1 MGEVKRPDK
10 RAERS
15 RRTREK
21 LIEAARELF
30 VAQGYGATSLQEL
43 ADRAGVAVQTV
54 YFVFRNKRTLFKEVV
69 DTSIAGDT
77 EPVATMDREWFRAA
91 CAEPTAAGQLRAH
104 VHGTREIL
112 GRVAPIMPLI
122 AAAAATDPQI
132 AAQWPDGP
140 DPRYTVHYA
149 AAQALAGKPD
159 ARPDVSVAMAA
170 DLLFGL
176 LSPQL
181 YLLFVQDRGW
191 SPDGW
196 EEWAS
201 ATLTAQLCTA
211 PAASPGRRDDRGH
224 DDHAPEH
231 RNSSPGPAAAKAPGA
246 VAHMPD

>member
-1 MGEVKRPDK
+1 MDQVKRPDK

-21 LIEAARELF
+21 VVGAARELF
-30 VAQGYGATSLQEL
+30 VAQGYGATSLQEV

-54 YFVFRNKRTLFKEVV
+54 YFVFGNKRTLFKDVV

-77 EPVATMDREWFRAA
+77 EPVATMDREWFRSA
-91 CAEPTAAGQLRAH
+91 CAEPTAAGQLRAY

-112 GRVAPIMPLI
+112 SRVAPIMPLI
-122 AAAAATDPQI
+122 AAAAATDPEI

-149 AAQALAGKPD
+149 AAEALAGKPD
-159 ARPDVSVAMAA
+159 IRPGLSVEMAA

-181 YLLFVQDRGW
+181 YLIFVRDRDW
-191 SPDGW
+191 SPDTW
-196 EEWAS
+196 EEWARS
-201 ATLTAQLCTA
+201 ALTSQLCA
-211 PAASPGRRDDRGH
+211 DPG
-224 DDHAPEH
+224 
-231 RNSSPGPAAAKAPGA
+231 
-246 VAHMPD
+246 

>member
-1 MGEVKRPDK
+1 MEHVKQPDK

-15 RRTREK
+15 RRTRAK
-21 LIEAARELF
+21 IVEAARDLF
-30 VAQGYGATSLQEL
+30 VAQGYGATSLQEI

-54 YFVFRNKRTLFKEVV
+54 YFVFRNKRTLFKDVV

-91 CAEPTAAGQLRAH
+91 CAEPTAVGQLRAH

-122 AAAAATDPQI
+122 ATASATDPEI

-140 DPRYTVHYA
+140 DPRYTVQYA
-149 AAQALAGKPD
+149 AAEALVRKPD
-159 ARPDVSVAMAA
+159 TRPGLSVEKAA

-181 YLLFVQDRGW
+181 YLIFVRDRDW
-191 SPDGW
+191 SPDTW
-196 EEWAS
+196 EEWART
-201 ATLTAQLCTA
+201 ALTSQLCA
-211 PAASPGRRDDRGH
+211 DPGQADGRHDGPPARSAGG
-224 DDHAPEH
+224 
-231 RNSSPGPAAAKAPGA
+231 
-246 VAHMPD
+246 

>member
-1 MGEVKRPDK
+1 MDRVKRPDK

-21 LIEAARELF
+21 VVEAARELF
-30 VAQGYGATSLQEL
+30 VARGYGATSLQEV

-54 YFVFRNKRTLFKEVV
+54 YFVFRNKRTLFKDVV

-104 VHGTREIL
+104 VRGTREIL

-122 AAAAATDPQI
+122 AAAAATDPEI

-140 DPRYTVHYA
+140 DPRYTVQYA
-149 AAQALAGKPD
+149 AAEALAGKPD
-159 ARPDVSVAMAA
+159 ARPGLSVEMAA

-181 YLLFVQDRGW
+181 YLIFVRDRGW
-191 SPDGW
+191 SPDTW
-196 EEWAS
+196 EAWAR
-201 ATLTAQLCTA
+201 TALISQLCA
-211 PAASPGRRDDRGH
+211 DPR
-224 DDHAPEH
+224 
-231 RNSSPGPAAAKAPGA
+231 
-246 VAHMPD
+246 

>member
-1 MGEVKRPDK
+1 MDNVKRPDK

-21 LIEAARELF
+21 VVEAARELF
-30 VAQGYGATSLQEL
+30 VAQGYGATSLQEV

-69 DTSIAGDT
+69 DTSIAGDA

-91 CAEPTAAGQLRAH
+91 CAEPTAASQLRAH

-122 AAAAATDPQI
+122 ETAAATDPEI

-140 DPRYTVHYA
+140 DPRYTVQYA
-149 AAQALAGKPD
+149 AAEALARKPD
-159 ARPDVSVAMAA
+159 IRPGLSTEMAA

-181 YLLFVQDRGW
+181 YLIFVRDRDW
-191 SPDGW
+191 SPDTW
-196 EEWAS
+196 EEWAR
-201 ATLTAQLCTA
+201 AALTSQLCA
-211 PAASPGRRDDRGH
+211 DPG
-224 DDHAPEH
+224 
-231 RNSSPGPAAAKAPGA
+231 
-246 VAHMPD
+246 

>member
-1 MGEVKRPDK
+1 MDTVKRPDR

-21 LIEAARELF
+21 IIQAARELF
-30 VAQGYGATSLQEL
+30 VVQGYGATSLQEV

-54 YFVFRNKRTLFKEVV
+54 YFVFGNKRTLFKEVV

-91 CAEPTAAGQLRAH
+91 CAAPTAADQLRAH
-104 VHGTREIL
+104 VHGTGEIL

-132 AAQWPDGP
+132 AAQWPDGA
-140 DPRYTVHYA
+140 DPRYTVHHA
-149 AAQALAGKPD
+149 AAQALVGKPG
-159 ARPDVSVAMAA
+159 AHPGVSVAMAA

-191 SPDGW
+191 SPDKW
-196 EEWAS
+196 KAWVY
-201 ATLTAQLCTA
+201 ATLAAQLCSDPAAGTGAQTIGSASTGDGSSPAPETA
-211 PAASPGRRDDRGH
+211 PV
-224 DDHAPEH
+224 AP
-231 RNSSPGPAAAKAPGA
+231 RCFG
-246 VAHMPD
+246 

>member
-1 MGEVKRPDK
+1 MDKVKRPDK

-21 LIEAARELF
+21 VVEAARELF
-30 VAQGYGATSLQEL
+30 VTQGYGATNLQEV

-54 YFVFRNKRTLFKEVV
+54 YFVFRNKRTLFKDVV

-104 VHGTREIL
+104 VRGTREIL

-122 AAAAATDPQI
+122 AAAAATDPEI
-132 AAQWPDGP
+132 AAQWPEGP
-140 DPRYTVHYA
+140 DPRYTVQYA
-149 AAQALAGKPD
+149 AAEALAGKPD
-159 ARPDVSVAMAA
+159 TRPGLSVEMAA

-181 YLLFVQDRGW
+181 YLIFVRDRDW
-191 SPDGW
+191 SPDTW
-196 EEWAS
+196 EAWAR
-201 ATLTAQLCTA
+201 TALISQLCA
-211 PAASPGRRDDRGH
+211 DPG
-224 DDHAPEH
+224 
-231 RNSSPGPAAAKAPGA
+231 
-246 VAHMPD
+246 

>member
-1 MGEVKRPDK
+1 MDTVKRPDK

-21 LIEAARELF
+21 VIQAARELF
-30 VAQGYGATSLQEL
+30 ITQGYGATSLQEV

-54 YFVFRNKRTLFKEVV
+54 YFVFGNKRTLFKDVV

-77 EPVATMDREWFRAA
+77 EPVATMEREWFRAA
-91 CAEPTAAGQLRAH
+91 CAAPTAADQLRAH
-104 VHGTREIL
+104 VRGTCQAL
-112 GRVAPIMPLI
+112 GRVAPIMPVI

-140 DPRYTVHYA
+140 DPRYTVQHA
-149 AAQALAGKPD
+149 AAQALAGKPGV
-159 ARPDVSVAMAA
+159 RPGVSVATAA

-191 SPDGW
+191 SPDAW
-196 EEWAS
+196 EEWVR
-201 ATLTAQLCTA
+201 ATLIAQLCA
-211 PAASPGRRDDRGH
+211 DP
-224 DDHAPEH
+224 
-231 RNSSPGPAAAKAPGA
+231 APGT
-246 VAHMPD
+246 MR

>member
-1 MGEVKRPDK
+1 MDTVKRPDK

-21 LIEAARELF
+21 VIEAARELF
-30 VAQGYGATSLQEL
+30 VAQGYGATSLQEV

-54 YFVFRNKRTLFKEVV
+54 YFVFRNKRTLFKDVV

-104 VHGTREIL
+104 VRGTREIL

-140 DPRYTVHYA
+140 DPRYTVQHA
-149 AAQALAGKPD
+149 AAEALVGKPD
-159 ARPDVSVAMAA
+159 ARPGRLRRDGCGPAVRPAQPAA
-170 DLLFGL
+170 VPALRPGPRLVTG
-176 LSPQL
+176 Q
-181 YLLFVQDRGW
+181 RGK
-191 SPDGW
+191 SGP
-196 EEWAS
+196 APL
-201 ATLTAQLCTA
+201 LTAQLCA
-211 PAASPGRRDDRGH
+211 DPG
-224 DDHAPEH
+224 
-231 RNSSPGPAAAKAPGA
+231 
-246 VAHMPD
+246 

>member
-1 MGEVKRPDK
+1 MDTVKRPDK

-21 LIEAARELF
+21 VVEAARELF
-30 VAQGYGATSLQEL
+30 VAQGYGATSLQEV

-54 YFVFRNKRTLFKEVV
+54 YFVFRNKRTLFKDVV

-77 EPVATMDREWFRAA
+77 EPIATMDREWFRAA

-122 AAAAATDPQI
+122 AAAAATDPEI
-132 AAQWPDGP
+132 ARQWPDGP
-140 DPRYTVHYA
+140 DPRYTVQYA
-149 AAQALAGKPD
+149 AAEALVGKPD
-159 ARPDVSVAMAA
+159 TRPGLSVEMAA

-181 YLLFVQDRGW
+181 YLIFVRDRDW
-191 SPDGW
+191 SPDTW
-196 EEWAS
+196 EAWART
-201 ATLTAQLCTA
+201 ALTSQLCA
-211 PAASPGRRDDRGH
+211 DPG
-224 DDHAPEH
+224 
-231 RNSSPGPAAAKAPGA
+231 
-246 VAHMPD
+246 

>member
-1 MGEVKRPDK
+1 MDKVKRPDK

-21 LIEAARELF
+21 VVEAARELF
-30 VAQGYGATSLQEL
+30 VAQGYGATNLQEV

-54 YFVFRNKRTLFKEVV
+54 YFVFRNKRTLFKDVV

-104 VHGTREIL
+104 VRGTREIL

-122 AAAAATDPQI
+122 AAAAATDPEI
-132 AAQWPDGP
+132 AAQWPEGP
-140 DPRYTVHYA
+140 DPRYTVQYA
-149 AAQALAGKPD
+149 AAEALAGKPD
-159 ARPDVSVAMAA
+159 TRPGLSVEMAA

-181 YLLFVQDRGW
+181 YLIFVRDRDW
-191 SPDGW
+191 SPDTW
-196 EEWAS
+196 EAWAR
-201 ATLTAQLCTA
+201 TALISQLCA
-211 PAASPGRRDDRGH
+211 DPG
-224 DDHAPEH
+224 
-231 RNSSPGPAAAKAPGA
+231 
-246 VAHMPD
+246 

>member
-1 MGEVKRPDK
+1 MDQVKRPDK

-21 LIEAARELF
+21 VVEAARELF
-30 VAQGYGATSLQEL
+30 VAQGYGATSLQEV

-54 YFVFRNKRTLFKEVV
+54 YFVFRNKRTLFKDVV

-112 GRVAPIMPLI
+112 GRVAPIMPVI
-122 AAAAATDPQI
+122 AAAAATDPEI

-140 DPRYTVHYA
+140 DPRYTVQYA
-149 AAQALAGKPD
+149 AAQALVGKPD
-159 ARPDVSVAMAA
+159 TRPGLSIEMAA

-181 YLLFVQDRGW
+181 YLIFVRDRDW
-191 SPDGW
+191 SPDTW
-196 EEWAS
+196 EEWVRTA
-201 ATLTAQLCTA
+201 LTSQLCA
-211 PAASPGRRDDRGH
+211 DPG
-224 DDHAPEH
+224 
-231 RNSSPGPAAAKAPGA
+231 
-246 VAHMPD
+246 

>member
-1 MGEVKRPDK
+1 MEKVKRPDK

-21 LIEAARELF
+21 VVEAARELF
-30 VAQGYGATSLQEL
+30 VTQGYGATSLQEV

-54 YFVFRNKRTLFKEVV
+54 YFVFRNKRALFKDVV
-69 DTSIAGDT
+69 DTSIAGDA
-77 EPVATMDREWFRAA
+77 EPIATMDREWFRAA

-122 AAAAATDPQI
+122 AAAAATDPEI

-140 DPRYTVHYA
+140 DPRYTVQYA
-149 AAQALAGKPD
+149 AAEALVGKPD
-159 ARPDVSVAMAA
+159 TRPGLSVEMAA

-181 YLLFVQDRGW
+181 YLIFVRDRDW
-191 SPDGW
+191 SPDTW
-196 EEWAS
+196 EEWAR
-201 ATLTAQLCTA
+201 TALISQLCA
-211 PAASPGRRDDRGH
+211 DPG
-224 DDHAPEH
+224 
-231 RNSSPGPAAAKAPGA
+231 
-246 VAHMPD
+246 